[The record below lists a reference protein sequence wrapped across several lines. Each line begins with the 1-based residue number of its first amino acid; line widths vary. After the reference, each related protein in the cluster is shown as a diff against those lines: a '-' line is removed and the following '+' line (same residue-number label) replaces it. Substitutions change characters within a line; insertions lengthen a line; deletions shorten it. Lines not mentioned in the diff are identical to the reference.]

1 MLKGWSIS
9 SLRRSS
15 KKHLE
20 GALISYGYHIGSNF
34 NKTRLYIVFMYNI
47 VMKILMYLKYFP
59 DHLNNYWDNCTLCKR
74 NKCNNNRILSTGANS
89 VSFFRDNI
97 LISINNNFKEYLD
110 DYDFL
115 LAIY

>member
-20 GALISYGYHIGSNF
+20 GALISYGYHIGLNF
-34 NKTRLYIVFMYNI
+34 NKTRLFIVFMYNI

-74 NKCNNNRILSTGANS
+74 NKRNNNIIFSTGANS

-97 LISINNNFKEYLD
+97 ISINNNFKEYLN